1 MNTLLAPIRAARV
14 SPAGTVRGGGAPSLP
29 SRPRVAFT
37 LVEVLVVVVILG
49 LVFSL
54 IVGGL
59 GAVSNSA
66 RNATVENELYQL
78 DCALL
83 HYSGLYGELPPTM
96 LSSYTAASP
105 SFDQTKFLEQV
116 FTRHVRRMFPRYN
129 GYYDDIE
136 QAINHATVPEHT
148 DSVYNLYGGCD
159 LQNLDAAES
168 LVFWLG
174 GLPRIIWATAER
186 YEVELTGF
194 AADPA
199 APLLPKVDQPQ
210 RTNTLFDFDHRR
222 LVDSD
227 MDGWPEYVPDFDG
240 AGPNTPPFVYFDAA
254 SYTWLPSYPMQWHPS
269 MSSAADN
276 WGLARP
282 YLKTYTPNDPQQH
295 PVVTDFAAADGFQL
309 ICAGAD
315 GKYSQLDETTALA
328 FNEAKNAL
336 TVYPR
341 GQFTVR
347 GSTTW
352 QPIAAAQYDNLA
364 NFLDSTL
371 EHALGAPQ

>member
-1 MNTLLAPIRAARV
+1 MNTLPATIRAARV
-14 SPAGTVRGGGAPSLP
+14 SLAGPVRGGRVPSLR
-29 SRPRVAFT
+29 SRRCRAAFT

-54 IVGGL
+54 IIGGL
-59 GAVSNSA
+59 GAVTNSA
-66 RNATVENELYQL
+66 RNATVESELYQL
-78 DCALL
+78 DSALQQ
-83 HYSGLYGELPPTM
+83 YSGLYGELPPTM

-105 SFDQTKFLEQV
+105 AFDHTEFLNQV
-116 FTRHVRRMFPRYN
+116 FARHVRRMFPRYN

-136 QAINHATVPEHT
+136 KAINHATVP
-148 DSVYNLYGGCD
+148 DNPGYVPAAGCD
-159 LQNLDAAES
+159 LQSLDAAES

-194 AADPA
+194 AADPS
-199 APLLPKVDQPQ
+199 APLLPKVDQPK
-210 RTNTLFDFDHRR
+210 RTKVLFDFDHRR

-240 AGPNTPPFVYFDAA
+240 AGPGTPPYVYFDAG
-254 SYTWLPSYPMQWHPS
+254 SYTMLPSHPMEWHPA
-269 MSSAADN
+269 MSSAADS
-276 WGLARP
+276 WGFARP

-295 PVVTDFAAADGFQL
+295 PLASDFAAADRFQL

-315 GKYSQLDETTALA
+315 QKYAQLDATTALA
-328 FNEAKNAL
+328 LGEARNEL

-341 GQFTVR
+341 GQSTVR

>member
-1 MNTLLAPIRAARV
+1 MTLEVP
-14 SPAGTVRGGGAPSLP
+14 VRGGDTPS
-29 SRPRVAFT
+29 SQSRRPRVAFT

-49 LVFSL
+49 LVFGL
-54 IVGGL
+54 IIGGL
-59 GAVSNSA
+59 GAVSGSV
-66 RNATVENELYQL
+66 RNATVENELQRL
-78 DCALL
+78 DAALQQ
-83 HYSGLYGELPPTM
+83 YSNQYGELPPTM

-105 SFDQTKFLEQV
+105 SFDHTQFLRQV

-136 QAINHATVPEHT
+136 TAINHATVP
-148 DSVYNLYGGCD
+148 DNPGYVPAAGCD
-159 LQNLDAAES
+159 VQNLDAAES

-174 GLPRIIWATAER
+174 GLPRIVWATAER

-194 AADPA
+194 AADPV
-199 APLLPKVDQPQ
+199 APLLPQADQPQ
-210 RTNTLFDFDHRR
+210 RTKMLFEFDPRR

-227 MDGWPEYVPDFDG
+227 MDGWPEYVPDFDLAG
-240 AGPNTPPFVYFDAA
+240 ADTPPYVYFDAG
-254 SYTWLPSYPMQWHPS
+254 SYTWLPSYPMQWHPALA
-269 MSSAADN
+269 SAGVN

-282 YLKTYTPNDPQQH
+282 YLKTYTPNDAEQH
-295 PVVTDFAAADGFQL
+295 PLATDFAAADRFQL
-309 ICAGAD
+309 ICAGVD
-315 GKYSQLDETTALA
+315 QKYSQLSSTTALA
-328 FNEAKNAL
+328 INEAKNEL

-352 QPIAAAQYDNLA
+352 QPIAAAHYDNLA